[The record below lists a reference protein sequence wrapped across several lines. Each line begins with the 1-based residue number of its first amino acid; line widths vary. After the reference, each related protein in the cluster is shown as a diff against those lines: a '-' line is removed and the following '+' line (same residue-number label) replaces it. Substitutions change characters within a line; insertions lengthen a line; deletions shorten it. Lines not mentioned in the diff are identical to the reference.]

1 MLPAVVDLM
10 VIPVSS
16 AVIPPVPVVMV
27 VVVTGTANECH
38 ND

>member
-1 MLPAVVDLM
+1 MLPAVVALM

-27 VVVTGTANECH
+27 VVTGTAKECH
-38 ND
+38 DD